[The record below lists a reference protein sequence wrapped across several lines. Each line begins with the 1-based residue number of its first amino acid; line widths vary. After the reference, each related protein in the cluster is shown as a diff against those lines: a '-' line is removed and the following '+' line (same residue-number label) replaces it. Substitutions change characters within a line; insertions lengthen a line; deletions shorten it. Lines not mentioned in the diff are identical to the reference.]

1 MIRKAV
7 IPAAG
12 LGTRMLPLTKTQPK
26 EMLPLGR
33 KPCIQYIVEELAS
46 VGVKQ
51 ILFVTGQKKR
61 AIEDHFDKDNELER
75 LLSMS
80 GQKDILGELK
90 FEDMDVSFFYTRQSI
105 QAGLGHA
112 VNCARDFVGNDPFII
127 ALGDSIIC
135 SKENKILLQRMI
147 EQYEASSASSIAT
160 INSIA
165 SSSTNAHANCNAD
178 TFVIGTR
185 NVPIEDVHK
194 YGIIKPA
201 GEVNDGVAEI
211 KDLVEKPSPQNA
223 PSTLAIAARYIMP
236 GRIFDAL
243 TRTSPGKGGEIQL
256 TDAIRLLLK
265 EGCKGYSV
273 SLTEREKRYD
283 IGNIQSY
290 YEAFVDFALNDE
302 KYGYKLKQYIIDRF
316 NL

>member
-61 AIEDHFDKDNELER
+61 AIENHFDKDNELDR

-80 GQKDILGELK
+80 GQKDTLEELK
-90 FEDMDVSFFYTRQSI
+90 FEDMEVTFFYTRQSI

-112 VNCARDFVGNDPFII
+112 VNCAKDFIGNDPFII
-127 ALGDSIIC
+127 ALGDSIID
-135 SKENKILLQRMI
+135 SRENKILLKRMM
-147 EQYEASSASSIAT
+147 EQYKE
-160 INSIA
+160 NS
-165 SSSTNAHANCNAD
+165 
-178 TFVIGTR
+178 FVIGTR
-185 NVPIEDVHK
+185 QVPIETVHR
-194 YGIIKPA
+194 YGIIEPA
-201 GEVNDGVAEI
+201 GEIKSGVTEI
-211 KDLVEKPSPQNA
+211 KDLIEKPSPQNA
-223 PSTLAIAARYIMP
+223 PSTLAVAARYIMP
-236 GRIFDAL
+236 GKLFDAIN
-243 TRTSPGKGGEIQL
+243 RTPPGKGGEIQL
-256 TDAIRLLLK
+256 TDGIRLLLK
-265 EGCKGYSV
+265 EGFKGYSV
-273 SLTEREKRYD
+273 SLTEKEKRYD
-283 IGNIQSY
+283 IGNFQSY
-290 YEAFVDFALNDE
+290 YEAFIDFAINDE
-302 KYGYKLKQYIIDRF
+302 KYGYQLKQYIINKF